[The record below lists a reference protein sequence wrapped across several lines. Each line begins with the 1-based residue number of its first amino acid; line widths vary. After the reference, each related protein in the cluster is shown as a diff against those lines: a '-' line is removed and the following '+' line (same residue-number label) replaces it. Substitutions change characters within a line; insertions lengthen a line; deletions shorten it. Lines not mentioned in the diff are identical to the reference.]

1 MIVIRNIYLFLR
13 KICIFFFKKS
23 MEYVLL
29 TAIFVV
35 AILLI
40 VKMNNTQDK
49 RHLEYAIREK
59 TLGNLLPNRLQ
70 AYERLGLYLE
80 RIRPQ
85 NMVPRELQK
94 AQSAKDLYVLLNNS
108 VRQEYEHNVAMQIY
122 IMPDTWEKIVKA
134 KESVLKCIDEEAKNI
149 MPQQPAQVLAT
160 GIVGGKKNECETD
173 ITVAL
178 DQMRRDIGSLF
189 RKR

>member
-1 MIVIRNIYLFLR
+1 MI
-13 KICIFFFKKS
+13 
-23 MEYVLL
+23 
-29 TAIFVV
+29 TAIFVI
-35 AILLI
+35 AILLVI
-40 VKMNNTQDK
+40 KIYDRQDK

-59 TLGNLLPNRLQ
+59 TLGNILPNRLQ

-85 NMVPRELQK
+85 NMVPRELAK

-122 IMPDTWEKIVKA
+122 IMPDTWELVIKA
-134 KESVLKCIDEEAKNI
+134 KESVLECINEEAKNI

-160 GIVGGKKNECETD
+160 GIVGGKKNECEED
-173 ITVAL
+173 ITAAL
-178 DQMRRDIGSLF
+178 DKMRRDIGGVF
-189 RKR
+189 RK